1 MPPLTKVKDVLDY
14 KTRLEKLAP
23 GVHFLMSLYLHT
35 DITPETIIEAKKAG
49 ITGVKSYP
57 AGRILTGARDFA
69 TDERN
74 PGVTTNSSS
83 GVVDYDVFFPVFEV
97 YRDGPIPSILLFSC

>member
-14 KTRLEKLAP
+14 KNRLEKLAP
-23 GVHFLMSLYLHT
+23 GVNFLMSLYLHT

-57 AGRILTGARDFA
+57 AGIVSTAAPQNATRLTRTRSD
-69 TDERN
+69 N
-74 PGVTTNSSS
+74 K
-83 GVVDYDVFFPVFEV
+83 
-97 YRDGPIPSILLFSC
+97 LFIWGG

>member
-23 GVHFLMSLYLHT
+23 GVNFLMSLYLHT

-57 AGRILTGARDFA
+57 AGRIISSCHKLRILQIL
-69 TDERN
+69 
-74 PGVTTNSSS
+74 GVTTNSSS

-97 YRDGPIPSILLFSC
+97 YHDSPITSILLFSC